1 MRERKDSEPAITTGA
16 PVGVVGAG
24 TMGIGVAQCFAE
36 AGYPVV
42 VVDPDPAA
50 LGSGPAR
57 LRAGVRMAGLLR
69 RPSSP
74 SAGAEAGAGTGA
86 AAGTR
91 TGTTT
96 GTTKGVGGGRPAPSS
111 PFPEERVVWSE
122 KLSDLAPAL
131 FVVECARE
139 QVPIKEEILRQLD
152 QVCGPDTVFAS
163 CTSCI
168 PITRLGS
175 FTGRP
180 DRVIGTHFMNPA
192 PLKDAVEVIRA
203 PRTSEQTVRR
213 TVDLLAELGKRALVV
228 RDAPGF
234 VTNRVLMLTLN
245 EAATVLGEGTA
256 DAETVD
262 RIFQDC
268 FGHPM
273 GPLRTADLIGLDT
286 VLDSLEVLREFT
298 GDERFRPCA
307 LLARHVAEGSVGRKS
322 GRGFYEYPKQRQHP
336 EHHLVS
342 RGGASHG

>member
-1 MRERKDSEPAITTGA
+1 MRERKDSEPASTTGA

-24 TMGIGVAQCFAE
+24 TMGAGVAQCFAE
-36 AGYPVV
+36 AGYSVV
-42 VVDPDPAA
+42 VVDPDPEA
-50 LGSGPAR
+50 LGGGPAR
-57 LRAGVRMAGLLR
+57 LRAGVRMARLLR
-69 RPSSP
+69 RRSSP
-74 SAGAEAGAGTGA
+74 STGSGTAAGAGT
-86 AAGTR
+86 
-91 TGTTT
+91 
-96 GTTKGVGGGRPAPSS
+96 PAPSS
-111 PFPEERVVWSE
+111 PSPEERVVWSE
-122 KLSDLAPAL
+122 KLSDLAPAF

-139 QVPIKEEILRQLD
+139 KVPVKEEVLRQLD

-203 PRTSEQTVRR
+203 PGTSEQTVQR

-286 VLDSLEVLREFT
+286 VLDSLDVLREFT

-322 GRGFYEYPKQRQHP
+322 GRGFYQYPEQRQRP